1 MQMEMNIKPK
11 VGHKGGEGG
20 GARCNCCYCYQTC
33 QWFLVE
39 IFSSPNF
46 IFHGDDLKF
55 FQVMFLLQI
64 WATVVRML
72 AYGHKKLLMCAFTK
86 YVPSLSCSPP
96 LPSQSRRPCVSM

>member
-11 VGHKGGEGG
+11 VGHK
-20 GARCNCCYCYQTC
+20 
-33 QWFLVE
+33 VE
-39 IFSSPNF
+39 LFSSPNF